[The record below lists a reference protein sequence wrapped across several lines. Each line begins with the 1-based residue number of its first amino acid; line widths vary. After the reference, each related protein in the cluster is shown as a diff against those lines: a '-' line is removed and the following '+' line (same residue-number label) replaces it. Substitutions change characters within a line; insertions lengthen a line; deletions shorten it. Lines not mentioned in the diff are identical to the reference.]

1 MSPYSLDPNDPI
13 HRDLL
18 HLEGGRMDR
27 SAIQDRNNRN
37 RLANVLNDEVKVV
50 SLAFWIYIYDE
61 LLIHLNLYKL
71 IVNHELLI
79 KKM

>member
-18 HLEGGRMDR
+18 RLEGDRMDR

-37 RLANVLNDEVKVV
+37 RLANVLNDEAKVV
-50 SLAFWIYIYDE
+50 SLAFWIDIYDE
-61 LLIHLNLYKL
+61 LLTHLNL
-71 IVNHELLI
+71 
-79 KKM
+79 